1 MAARR
6 RLPPVVCLD
15 DYRPDD
21 GVAGIGAEEDC
32 VCGSHRKARSCHQ
45 ARDRSWTDVAPE
57 PLLAGAV
64 TGYANPR
71 CYGRSSNDC
80 SEKVS
85 REHWISAGIQRF
97 IMGDGSLMWKGMPW
111 LAGETREVSVG
122 SGASRVLCARHNVA
136 LSPLDAMAETVFR
149 RISEGQVSLATE
161 DNPRNEFTL
170 CSGPLF
176 ERWLLKVLWGGVAS
190 QSFGQAGVPFEGLQ
204 EDADLSKLA
213 DALWRGGALTRSWGF
228 HSMLHQE
235 DPKGPPASIGIQPFS
250 SNDSLCMVRRSTLAP
265 CELYSPL
272 RARTT
277 RRTIARQGSGSADKT
292 LPPRRSLDS
301 IGQKLDIHSSS
312 TFGCRHRTRD
322 DAWAGAI
329 GQRASRSASW
339 AVVDDRAGRV
349 R

>member
-6 RLPPVVCLD
+6 RLPLVVCLD

-85 REHWISAGIQRF
+85 REHWISAGIQRC

-122 SGASRVLCARHNVA
+122 SGASRVLCMRHNVA

-190 QSFGQAGVPFEGLQ
+190 RSFGQAGVPLEGLQ
-204 EDADLSKLA
+204 EDADLPKLA
-213 DALWRGGALTRSWGF
+213 DALWRGGALLRSWGF

-235 DPKGPPASIGIQPFS
+235 DPKGPPESIGIQPFS
-250 SNDSLCMVRRSTLAP
+250 SNDRLVYGAAIDIGALRVIFTF
-265 CELYSPL
+265 ESPDY
-272 RARTT
+272 TT
-277 RRTIARQGSGSADKT
+277 HYRRQGFGSADKT

-301 IGQKLDIHSSS
+301 IGQKLDIHSLS
-312 TFGCRHRTRD
+312 TFGCRHQTRD
-322 DAWAGAI
+322 DARAGAI
-329 GQRASRSASW
+329 GGATELFAIEI
-339 AVVDDRAGRV
+339 
-349 R
+349 